1 MSLALSKAISLMCCL
16 AKPHAD
22 SGIASTMPLLMI
34 HHKTECRDP
43 HGGTGACL
51 GSADAAAE
59 A

>member
-34 HHKTECRDP
+34 HHKAECRDLL
-43 HGGTGACL
+43 GGTGACF
-51 GSADAAAE
+51 GSVDAAPE